1 MSSPTTPARR
11 RNLALVIV
19 DIAVSVVLLLV
30 ALGLAIVSAT
40 YATAFG
46 GFTAE
51 CGTGPYPGLECNGTA
66 LGIATFGLLGVAIVG
81 LFAGAGMVIVRII
94 QKRYTFVW
102 AIATV
107 VVLYVAF
114 FAATWLAGQT
124 VPTS

>member
-1 MSSPTTPARR
+1 M
-11 RNLALVIV
+11 IV
-19 DIAVSVVLLLV
+19 DIAASVVLLLL
-30 ALGLAIVSAT
+30 ALGISIVSTT
-40 YATAFG
+40 YATAFS

-66 LGIATFGLLGVAIVG
+66 LGVATFGLLGVAIVG

-94 QKRYTFVW
+94 QKRYTVLW
-102 AIATV
+102 ALATV

-114 FAATWLAGQT
+114 FLATWLAGQT